1 MANMAASQVT
11 ILAAWT
17 EGNGAGKRRK
27 CIRCTL
33 ATSNDGTGQGSATN
47 RILAALFNMT
57 LIEEVTPAVTS
68 GNKLIVA
75 TPAYDGSSV
84 LLYDVQNATDANRD
98 DPADFI
104 NTTLRLTVK
113 GY

>member
-1 MANMAASQVT
+1 MANMASSQVT
-11 ILAAWT
+11 ILKTWT
-17 EGNGAGKRRK
+17 EGDGTGKRRK
-27 CIRCTL
+27 CYRCTL

-47 RILAALFNMT
+47 TIPASLFNMSV
-57 LIEEVTPAVTS
+57 IEEVTPGVTN

-75 TPAYDGSSV
+75 APAYDGPSV
-84 LLYDVQNATDANRD
+84 LLFDVQNATDANRD

-104 NTTLRLTVK
+104 NTTFRLTVK

>member
-11 ILAAWT
+11 LLAAWT
-17 EGNGAGKRRK
+17 EGTGTGKRRQ
-27 CIRCTL
+27 CRRVTL

-47 RILAALFNMT
+47 TIPASLFGMSV
-57 LIEEVTPAVTS
+57 IEECSVAVTD
-68 GNKLIVA
+68 GNKLLVA
-75 TPAYDGSSV
+75 APAYDGSSV
-84 LLYDVQNATDANRD
+84 LLFDVQNATDANRD

-104 NTTLRLTVK
+104 NTVLRLTVK

>member
-1 MANMAASQVT
+1 MANMVASQVT
-11 ILAAWT
+11 ILKTWT
-17 EGNGAGKRRK
+17 EGDGTGKRRK
-27 CIRCTL
+27 AYRVTL

-47 RILAALFNMT
+47 AIPASLFNMT
-57 LIEEVTPAVTS
+57 VIEEVTLGVTD
-68 GNKLIVA
+68 GNVLIVA
-75 TPAYDGSSV
+75 APAYDGSSV

-98 DPADFI
+98 NPADFI